1 MDSAGGRCHDNGR
14 PSMDPVMLIK
24 IPFIQYLYGIRSMR
38 QTIREIEV
46 NVAYRWSLGLD
57 MMDPFPHFSTFGKSY
72 TRRFKDTDLFERIF
86 AHILGQCMEAGL
98 VDTSQ
103 IFVDATHVKACA
115 NNKKMREQTVHDE
128 TLWYEDELK
137 RESAQDRERHGKK
150 PLKDK
155 DRNDPPSGGSND
167 GDGIKTRKCSTSN
180 PESGWFRKGEHK
192 HVFVYAVETAC
203 DRNGWILGY
212 PIPKRGIYY
221 GARMISSQRGTVFK
235 DQEYGKVKRVVSIWV
250 CEDTA
255 QYRSDCINRYSFTEE
270 CIRGDHHETREAYDL
285 ITVVVLRLGAKGEK
299 SGDDAIRLLSKLFSV
314 ERTYGEKIAALSDEF
329 KISVTKE
336 MGREVLNVCNLST
349 GVYNKGYD
357 SGILTGRQEGRQEGF
372 LEALFGLVKDGIL
385 SVTDAAERAG
395 MKDTDF
401 EKAYKMF
408 LL

>member
-1 MDSAGGRCHDNGR
+1 MVLETGTVEIPNEIAQNLRAADGGLSARYDASARNLVAQRPILAYILKSALDEYKDYTVQVIAEEFIEGNPQVKEIAVHQDHPGRQTPESPGSEEKTVDSAGKDRTRLEKASGADARTGCMMSGDDRIGGFPTEDR
-14 PSMDPVMLIK
+14 SQLEGTIYYDIRFQAI
-24 IPFIQYLYGIRSMR
+24 IPQGGELAEVFVN
-38 QTIREIEV
+38 IEV
-46 NVAYRWSLGLD
+46 
-57 MMDPFPHFSTFGKSY
+57 
-72 TRRFKDTDLFERIF
+72 
-86 AHILGQCMEAGL
+86 Q
-98 VDTSQ
+98 
-103 IFVDATHVKACA
+103 
-115 NNKKMREQTVHDE
+115 
-128 TLWYEDELK
+128 
-137 RESAQDRERHGKK
+137 
-150 PLKDK
+150 
-155 DRNDPPSGGSND
+155 NDDIP
-167 GDGIKTRKCSTSN
+167 
-180 PESGWFRKGEHK
+180 
-192 HVFVYAVETAC
+192 
-203 DRNGWILGY
+203 GY

-357 SGILTGRQEGRQEGF
+357 SGILTGRQEGF